1 MPSNKLGKQNLIAS
15 VLIGITTFCL
25 YTCMY
30 AVRKPFS
37 ALVYDNQ
44 LLWGANIKIWMV
56 LAQLLGY
63 TLSKFYGIKKLGTI
77 KKEDR
82 SVFLLIVLVC
92 ATIPLFVMQFADM
105 KFWPL
110 LMFLNGFPL
119 GLVWGIVFSYVEG
132 RRFTELIGAMLAC
145 TFVFSSGWV
154 KSFGLYLQNALD
166 LLNSEVPFYTAIIA
180 LILAAITLLLLEKLP
195 TPTQEDI
202 QLRNHRTPLTPV
214 EQKNFLH
221 KYGSILLPFVF
232 IYGTLT
238 ILRDFR
244 DNFSAELLTENHA
257 FSTKVFTQMEFKVTL
272 ILLAIIPLFSL
283 IKSHKSALIATNY
296 SILGGA
302 GVSILSTYLFIH
314 QYIDIT
320 TFLMCS
326 GAGFYLGYI
335 LINISVMDR
344 LIGYSGQSANSGFL
358 IYIADSVG
366 YLFSL
371 LISSMALLFKDSDAH
386 WTNLYIYILLIG
398 SIATVVISLIIINQ
412 INKQKTISTNA
423 TIIPT

>member
-1 MPSNKLGKQNLIAS
+1 MPSKKLVKQNLLAS

-44 LLWGANIKIWMV
+44 QLWGANIKIWMV

-92 ATIPLFVMQFADM
+92 ATIPLFIMQFADM

-154 KSFGLYLQNALD
+154 KSFGLYLQNALH

-202 QLRNHRTPLTPV
+202 QLRNHRTPLSPV

-221 KYGSILLPFVF
+221 KYGFILLPFVF

-283 IKSHKSALIATNY
+283 IKSHKYALIATNY

-302 GVSILSTYLFIH
+302 GVSMLSTYLFIH

-320 TFLMCS
+320 
-326 GAGFYLGYI
+326 I
-335 LINISVMDR
+335 MDR

-371 LISSMALLFKDSDAH
+371 LISSMALVFKDSDAH
-386 WTNLYIYILLIG
+386 WTDLYIYILLTG
-398 SIATVVISLIIINQ
+398 SIATVIIGLIIINQ